1 MPKAIKDLLSIKA
14 RGDGKE
20 NVFKSQQKDNPKQFY
35 AYDASKNQ
43 LQDDAKLF
51 YKYGAS
57 KNQLQDN
64 PKLFYKYGASKNQL
78 QDNPKLF
85 YKYGASKN
93 QLQDNPKLFYKYG
106 ASKNQLQDNPKLFY
120 RYGASKNQLQDNP
133 KLFYKY
139 GASKNQLKDN
149 TKLFYRYGAS
159 KNQLQD
165 NPKLFY
171 RYGASKNQLQDN
183 PKLFYKYGASKNQL
197 KDNTKPF
204 YAYGASKNQQKDNTK
219 QFYAYGASK
228 NQVSKNHLNDNP
240 IAKLLFLEKDLQQ
253 YGEMKLCFMKD
264 NQKKPFLPKNVS
276 DSIPFSS
283 KDLPVIYNKFSINP
297 DSMVAELMKQ
307 TLSLCEHKGIEGE
320 EIFCATS
327 LESMV
332 DFCTAKLGGKV
343 KALSTEVNGKESTPS
358 QKYKIELVRKF
369 GATKSVVCHS
379 QNYAYAVFYCHIS
392 VGIRSYAVSL
402 EGEDGTKVKS
412 VAVCHT
418 DTSKWDPK
426 HLAFQLLKITPG
438 TVPVCHFLPEDHV
451 LWVPYN

>member
-1 MPKAIKDLLSIKA
+1 MEFKLLLVYALFSLALVGIHAVGPEKYWKSVLPNSPMPKAIKDLLYIKA
-14 RGDGKE
+14 
-20 NVFKSQQKDNPKQFY
+20 FY
-35 AYDASKNQ
+35 TYDASKNQ
-43 LQDDAKLF
+43 LKDKSKQF
-51 YKYGAS
+51 YAYEAS
-57 KNQLQDN
+57 KNQLEDN
-64 PKLFYKYGASKNQL
+64 P
-78 QDNPKLF
+78 
-85 YKYGASKN
+85 
-93 QLQDNPKLFYKYG
+93 
-106 ASKNQLQDNPKLFY
+106 
-120 RYGASKNQLQDNP
+120 
-133 KLFYKY
+133 
-139 GASKNQLKDN
+139 
-149 TKLFYRYGAS
+149 
-159 KNQLQD
+159 
-165 NPKLFY
+165 
-171 RYGASKNQLQDN
+171 
-183 PKLFYKYGASKNQL
+183 
-197 KDNTKPF
+197 KPF
-204 YAYGASKNQQKDNTK
+204 YAYGASKNQLNDNPK

-228 NQVSKNHLNDNP
+228 NQLKDDPKQFYAYGASKIQQEDNPKQFYAYGASKNQLEDSPKEFYAYGASKNQLEDSPKQFYAYGESNNQQEDNPKQFYAYGASKNQLEDSPKQFYAYGASENQVFKNHLNDNP

-253 YGEMKLCFMKD
+253 YGEMKLHFMKV
-264 NQKKPFLPKNVS
+264 NQKNPFLPKNVS

-283 KDLPVIYNKFSINP
+283 KDLPVIYNKFSIKP

-332 DFCTAKLGGKV
+332 NFCTAKLGEKV
-343 KALSTEVNGKESTPS
+343 KALSTEVNGKESTLS
-358 QKYKIELVRKF
+358 QKYKIELVRKL